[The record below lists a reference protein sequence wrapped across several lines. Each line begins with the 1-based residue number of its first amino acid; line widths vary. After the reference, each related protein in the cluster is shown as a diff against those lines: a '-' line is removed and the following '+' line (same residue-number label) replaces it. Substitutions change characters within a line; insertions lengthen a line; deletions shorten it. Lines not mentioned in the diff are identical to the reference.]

1 MCSQIINYS
10 KCKTCKTPLGIHSI
24 NNESCKMIPGYSVLF
39 GKNHGYHLLK
49 KCCPLNS
56 SEKLSQIFDFIG
68 EFGNYNKHTSKNR
81 EININCCPVC
91 LETFNENN
99 ENEFYYIELPCQH
112 IICSNCLF
120 NIKDKCPICK
130 QNIKSNINPHEVD
143 RSYTNPVTVIRTSS
157 IECLKRT
164 TTDCSTYV
172 SDDNSTS
179 NSFYLLHK
187 FDQLRFSFWNKQDP
201 SKAIINTVS
210 TNTLLDSISPL
221 LVNVI
226 TDKTHTYNDV
236 VCYIYINNI
245 LDGFVKYDNQEYINN
260 DLDLKLSHSG
270 DKTKYEIENSI
281 KYNVLYHN
289 ILINGPYK
297 FKILTLDNPCNNSI
311 ELNSTRNNKQ
321 QQIEFDIMFE
331 QSKIL
336 LNQEN
341 LIGTLIISQLTYKTN
356 FTLRELSPNK
366 IPATAFLTTN
376 SDNVKNINMCEWVN
390 DDCGMN
396 TWAIIGMYN

>member
-1 MCSQIINYS
+1 
-10 KCKTCKTPLGIHSI
+10 
-24 NNESCKMIPGYSVLF
+24 
-39 GKNHGYHLLK
+39 
-49 KCCPLNS
+49 
-56 SEKLSQIFDFIG
+56 
-68 EFGNYNKHTSKNR
+68 
-81 EININCCPVC
+81 C

-112 IICSNCLF
+112 TICSNCLF
-120 NIKDKCPICK
+120 NIKDECPICK

-164 TTDCSTYV
+164 STDCSTYV

-187 FDQLRFSFWNKQDP
+187 FDQLRFSFWNKQDS

-210 TNTLLDSISPL
+210 TNTLLDSMSPL

-270 DKTKYEIENSI
+270 DKTKCEIENSI
-281 KYNVLYHN
+281 KY
-289 ILINGPYK
+289 
-297 FKILTLDNPCNNSI
+297 
-311 ELNSTRNNKQ
+311 
-321 QQIEFDIMFE
+321 
-331 QSKIL
+331 
-336 LNQEN
+336 
-341 LIGTLIISQLTYKTN
+341 
-356 FTLRELSPNK
+356 
-366 IPATAFLTTN
+366 
-376 SDNVKNINMCEWVN
+376 
-390 DDCGMN
+390 
-396 TWAIIGMYN
+396 